1 MKLATFEV
9 AGKEKWGFLAVH
21 PLTQKE
27 CIVPPQDVEDVL
39 PALCRYTSYFE
50 LSQPS
55 FLGTGE
61 SWPRDLQGFLELG
74 EPGMET
80 LRKMERF
87 VHDYA
92 RQQDLFLIDP
102 CFYPLDTIRL
112 KSPIPRPRVY
122 WGLVQNCPSFF
133 RNDPKRSFINL
144 YPQGHERTQA
154 SCVGQNGYMVFSGD
168 EDAFPSGFTIELGVV
183 IGKRGK
189 YIPASRAMDYVAG
202 YTNVIDAVLRNVQ
215 NDYDRPEV
223 RMGKDWYIDATASWI
238 GKKMDTMGAMG
249 PYLTTKD
256 EILNPYDLLCYS
268 KQDGKIR
275 DRGFSGELVIGIE
288 RAIEY
293 YSSFAELHPGD
304 VFHMGAMQVDGMRL
318 LPENGFGPDNC
329 VEVGIEK
336 VGDLRV
342 QFIWPHKNDWRPVDD
357 PTRAIHPAD
366 AVRDLYANGTDKL
379 AGTEDFD
386 AGEVRHFWVS
396 HGNYQAALQNEGM
409 IPVTDV
415 PRMLNNPGRVISA
428 NGNGRLAR
436 RATTVKVGVELCA
449 VIRKVARNVTPE
461 TAHEYILGYSPMAV
475 MNDQSML
482 EEVAVEFSNPQE
494 RNIPLL
500 YARWGDG
507 YNVVLPKPVACSAR
521 DVMHAR
527 MRLHVD
533 GIGDVDTSTEEYI
546 VDAQGLIVS
555 LTRYLTLFPGDVV
568 SLGRIST
575 LLEVPADVVARDGI
589 HGTAS
594 IEGLGEIP
602 FHFVKDAAE
611 QVEETAREGF

>member
-9 AGKEKWGFLAVH
+9 NGEEKWGFLAVN
-21 PLTQKE
+21 PRTEQE
-27 CIVPPQDVEDVL
+27 CIVVPHDVEAVI

-50 LSQPS
+50 LSKPC
-55 FLGTGE
+55 FIGE
-61 SWPRDLQGFLELG
+61 GKEWPKDLQGFLEMG
-74 EPGMET
+74 EPGMEL

-92 RQQDLFLIDP
+92 REQDLFLIEP
-102 CFYPLDTIRL
+102 CFYPLDEIRL

-133 RNDPKRSFINL
+133 RNDPKRYFINL

-154 SCVGQNGYMVFSGD
+154 SCVGQNGYMVFNGD
-168 EDAFPSGFTIELGVV
+168 EDVFPCGFTIEMGVI

-189 YIPASRAMDYVAG
+189 YIPASRAMEYVAG
-202 YTNVIDAVLRNVQ
+202 YTNVIDAALRNVQ
-215 NDYDRPEV
+215 NDYNRTET

-256 EILNPYDLLCYS
+256 EVLNPYDLLCYS

-275 DRGFSGELVIGIE
+275 DRGFSGEMVIGIE

-293 YSSFAELHPGD
+293 YSSFAELRPGD
-304 VFHMGAMQVDGMRL
+304 VFHMGAMQVDGMRM
-318 LPENGFGPDNC
+318 LPENSFGPENC

-342 QFIWPHKNDWRPVDD
+342 QFIWPYKNDWRPEDD

-379 AGTEDFD
+379 SGPEAFD
-386 AGEVRHFWVS
+386 AHAVRHFWIS
-396 HGNYQAALQNEGM
+396 HGNYEAAEKNEGLM
-409 IPVTDV
+409 RITDV
-415 PRMLNNPGRVISA
+415 PRMLNNPGSFVSDETH
-428 NGNGRLAR
+428 GRLAR
-436 RATTVKVGVELCA
+436 RATTVKVGIELCA
-449 VIRKVARNVTPE
+449 VIGKVAYKVTPE
-461 TAHEYILGYSPMAV
+461 TAHEYILGYSPLAV
-475 MNDQSML
+475 MNDQSLL
-482 EEVAVEFSNPQE
+482 EDVAVEFSNPQE

-507 YNVVLPKPVACSAR
+507 YNVMLPHPIAKEAE
-521 DVMHAR
+521 DVMHAK
-527 MRLHVD
+527 MHLKVD
-533 GIGDVDTSTEEYI
+533 GIGEIDTSTEEYI
-546 VDAQGLIVS
+546 VDAEGILVS
-555 LTRYLTLFPGDVV
+555 LTKYLTLFPGDVV

-575 LLEVPADVVARDGI
+575 LLEVPADIVAKDGI
-589 HGTAS
+589 HGTAG
-594 IEGLGEIP
+594 IEGLGELP
-602 FHFVKDAAE
+602 FHFVKDTEAE
-611 QVEETAREGF
+611 EAETVREGF